1 MCMIKGITFDLDGVY
16 FLNGK
21 SNFIAALGKLGV
33 SEDEAKRVF
42 LKSNEMNQLY
52 KNGTMTDEEFWSW
65 AAAEWHLSMSPQELT
80 DLLIKGYEVNPPVLD
95 VLRRVKKNG
104 YKILACTNNF
114 PARINGLHK
123 RFKFLNDFDA
133 AVFSYAVGASKPDK
147 KIFQELI
154 GKSGLKGEE
163 IVFADDNNDNLAGAR
178 EVGIKTFFYEG
189 FDKFMADLKG
199 AGVKVD

>member
-1 MCMIKGITFDLDGVY
+1 MIKGITFDLDGVY
-16 FLNGK
+16 FVNGK
-21 SNFIAALGKLGV
+21 SNFIANLGKLGV

-52 KNGTMTDEEFWSW
+52 KNGKMTDDEFWSW
-65 AAAEWHLSMSPQELT
+65 AAGQWHLTLSPQELA
-80 DLLIKGYEVNPPVLD
+80 DLLIKGYETNPPVLD
-95 VLRRVKKNG
+95 ILHSLRKKG

-123 RFKFLNDFDA
+123 RFKFLDDFDA

-147 KIFQELI
+147 KTFQELI
-154 GKSGLKGEE
+154 ARSGLKGEE

-178 EVGIKTFFYEG
+178 EVGIQTFFYEG
-189 FDKFMADLKG
+189 FDKFMADLKD
-199 AGVKVD
+199 AGVRVD